1 MDTKTRARGA
11 STVVALGSLAA
22 ALILFVAGPAGASI
36 PDGPADGG
44 PPHHPDSVWPHGDST
59 PSGGCVAA
67 HGSVCSGD
75 GVAIGHSTS
84 SGSAVAVGGST
95 ASGCSKAVHESTA
108 SGGSCAPE
116 TPPPSPPP
124 PPPSHHGQP
133 AGGQQAVVSGGAE
146 QAAVA
151 TPTEVTS
158 LAFTGSS
165 TGPLMAIGAA
175 ALVLGLLLVA
185 LGSERTRAAHSS

>member
-11 STVVALGSLAA
+11 SAVVALGSLAA

-44 PPHHPDSVWPHGDST
+44 PVHHMDGLAPHGDST
-59 PSGGCVAA
+59 PSGGCFAA

-84 SGSAVAVGGST
+84 SGSGVAVGGST
-95 ASGCSKAVHESTA
+95 SSGCAVAVHESTA

-116 TPPPSPPP
+116 TPPAPPGP
-124 PPPSHHGQP
+124 RPGHHGQP
-133 AGGQQAVVSGGAE
+133 GGQQGTVSVSTEEAT
-146 QAAVA
+146 VA
-151 TPTEVTS
+151 TPTAVTS

-175 ALVLGLLLVA
+175 ALVLGLLLVG